1 MHKYLECLS
10 KKFKDKP
17 QKVDGSRPMGPTEFS
32 PRGWVVRI
40 PSAFDGYDSVT
51 NSGFQTVV
59 IAQTPDDALDVA
71 SNSHVWEHL
80 EFPVSDFQVFPQ
92 DPL

>member
-1 MHKYLECLS
+1 MHKFLASQS
-10 KKFKDKP
+10 KKSKGKT
-17 QKVDGSRPMGPTEFS
+17 QKQDGSKLKEATKYR

-40 PSAFDGYDSVT
+40 PSAFVGYDSVT
-51 NSGFQTVV
+51 DSGFQTVV

>member
-1 MHKYLECLS
+1 MHKFLVSHSRKS
-10 KKFKDKP
+10 KAKK
-17 QKVDGSRPMGPTEFS
+17 QKVDGSKLTGTTKYR

-40 PSAFDGYDSVT
+40 PAAFVGYASVT
-51 NSGFQTVV
+51 DSGFQTVV
-59 IAQTPDDALDVA
+59 VAKTPDHALDVA

>member
-1 MHKYLECLS
+1 
-10 KKFKDKP
+10 
-17 QKVDGSRPMGPTEFS
+17 MGTTEFR

-40 PSAFDGYDSVT
+40 PSAFVGYDSVT
-51 NSGFQTVV
+51 DSGFQTVV

-71 SNSHVWEHL
+71 SNSHVWEKL
-80 EFPVSDFQVFPQ
+80 EFTVSDFQVFPQ

>member
-1 MHKYLECLS
+1 
-10 KKFKDKP
+10 
-17 QKVDGSRPMGPTEFS
+17 MGTTEFR

-40 PSAFDGYDSVT
+40 PSAFVGYDSVT

-80 EFPVSDFQVFPQ
+80 EFPVSDFQVFPK

>member
-1 MHKYLECLS
+1 M
-10 KKFKDKP
+10 
-17 QKVDGSRPMGPTEFS
+17 QKQDGSQPTETTKYR

-40 PSAFDGYDSVT
+40 PSGFVGYSSV
-51 NSGFQTVV
+51 SDCGFQTVV

-92 DPL
+92 NPL

>member
-1 MHKYLECLS
+1 MHKFFVSQS
-10 KKFKDKP
+10 KKSKGKT
-17 QKVDGSRPMGPTEFS
+17 QKVDGSKPTETTKYR

-40 PSAFDGYDSVT
+40 PSAFIGYASVT
-51 NSGFQTVV
+51 DSGFQTVV
-59 IAQTPDDALDVA
+59 VAETPDHALDVA

-80 EFPVSDFQVFPQ
+80 DFPVSDFQVFPQ

>member
-10 KKFKDKP
+10 KKFKDKS
-17 QKVDGSRPMGPTEFS
+17 QKLDGSRPMGTTEFR

-40 PSAFDGYDSVT
+40 PSAFVGYDSVT
-51 NSGFQTVV
+51 DSGFQTVV
-59 IAQTPDDALDVA
+59 IAQTPDHALDVA

>member
-10 KKFKDKP
+10 KKFKDTP
-17 QKVDGSRPMGPTEFS
+17 QKVDGSRPMGTTEFR

-40 PSAFDGYDSVT
+40 PSAFVGYDSVT
-51 NSGFQTVV
+51 DSGFQTVV

-92 DPL
+92 NPL

>member
-1 MHKYLECLS
+1 M
-10 KKFKDKP
+10 
-17 QKVDGSRPMGPTEFS
+17 
-32 PRGWVVRI
+32 RI
-40 PSAFDGYDSVT
+40 PSAFVGYSSVT
-51 NSGFQTVV
+51 DTGFQTVV

-80 EFPVSDFQVFPQ
+80 EFPVSAFQVFPQ